1 VRLAEGIVPN
11 VMIPRKPDD
20 PRLARIELRKDLLAA
35 GLDDREIARR
45 VASGELHRVR
55 YGAYVDG
62 EAWRACDSVG
72 QHGLV
77 VRAVVQHAKTRLVVS
92 HESALGEWDVPIW
105 DQVLDEAHVTRCDQR
120 AGRREAGVRQH
131 EGALRPGDW
140 IQHNGLWV
148 TTPTRTAMD
157 CASLLDVEH
166 GIVIVGDLLHRKLT
180 TIEELLECATF
191 MERWPGSLRHRV
203 VLKVADGRCES
214 VGEHRTLHLIWRQGL
229 PAPIP
234 QYKVFHP
241 DTGELIAVVDFAWPE
256 LGVFLEFDGKI
267 KYEKLL
273 KEGESPSDVVIRE
286 KRREELVC
294 RLTGWRCIRIVWAD
308 LYRPE
313 RTAADIRALFRPVT
327 AIF

>member
-1 VRLAEGIVPN
+1 M
-11 VMIPRKPDD
+11 MIGPREPDD
-20 PRLARIELRKDLLAA
+20 PRLSRIQLRKELLAA

-62 EAWRACDSVG
+62 AAWRACDSVG

-77 VRAVVQHAKTRLVVS
+77 VRAVVHHANTDVVAS

-105 DQVLDEAHVTRCDQR
+105 DQELDEVHVTRCDQR

-131 EGALRPGDW
+131 EGALRPQDW
-140 IQHNGLWV
+140 TERNGLRV

-157 CASLLDVEH
+157 CASLLDIEH
-166 GIVIVGDLLHRKLT
+166 AVVIVGDLLHRKLT
-180 TIEELLECATF
+180 TLQELAECATF
-191 MERWPGSLRHRV
+191 MERWPGSLKHRV

-214 VGEHRTLHLIWRQGL
+214 VGEHRTLHLIWWQGL

-234 QYKVFHP
+234 QYKVFDP
-241 DTGELIAVVDFAWPE
+241 ETGELIAVVDFAWPE

-267 KYEKLL
+267 KYQALL
-273 KEGESPSDVVIRE
+273 KEGESPSDVVVRE

-313 RTAADIRALFRPVT
+313 RTAAAIRALFRPVP
-327 AIF
+327 ANV